1 MWHSY
6 ESLQSYIIFLNH
18 INFYKKKLFISR
30 KRLFLLIYLLNFNYT
45 LLDMCFKVLS
55 GLPGT
60 PTDLKNLIDRSTI
73 CGPYGPSGPSGGES
87 NHMVSL
93 VGKARHD
100 GIKKKN
106 ERTEFVT
113 NLITHS
119 FIYIITFYSNLLY
132 GHCILLTWY

>member
-1 MWHSY
+1 MWYSY

-60 PTDLKNLIDRSTI
+60 PKYFFFFYFIHRSTSS
-73 CGPYGPSGPSGGES
+73 GPSGPSGPSGGES

-100 GIKKKN
+100 GIKK
-106 ERTEFVT
+106 
-113 NLITHS
+113 
-119 FIYIITFYSNLLY
+119 
-132 GHCILLTWY
+132 

>member
-60 PTDLKNLIDRSTI
+60 PKYFFFFILYTDL
-73 CGPYGPSGPSGGES
+73 
-87 NHMVSL
+87 L
-93 VGKARHD
+93 VAAHLDLLVLVVVK
-100 GIKKKN
+100 
-106 ERTEFVT
+106 V
-113 NLITHS
+113 
-119 FIYIITFYSNLLY
+119 II
-132 GHCILLTWY
+132 W

>member
-60 PTDLKNLIDRSTI
+60 PKYFILYTDL
-73 CGPYGPSGPSGGES
+73 
-87 NHMVSL
+87 L
-93 VGKARHD
+93 VAAHLDLLVLVVVK
-100 GIKKKN
+100 
-106 ERTEFVT
+106 V
-113 NLITHS
+113 
-119 FIYIITFYSNLLY
+119 II
-132 GHCILLTWY
+132 W

>member
-1 MWHSY
+1 MRAY
-6 ESLQSYIIFLNH
+6 RVILFFLTILIF
-18 INFYKKKLFISR
+18 IKKKLFISR

-60 PTDLKNLIDRSTI
+60 PKYFFFFYFIHRSTSS
-73 CGPYGPSGPSGGES
+73 GPSGPSGPSGGES

-100 GIKKKN
+100 GIKK
-106 ERTEFVT
+106 
-113 NLITHS
+113 
-119 FIYIITFYSNLLY
+119 
-132 GHCILLTWY
+132 